1 MGVRVSVITPVYN
14 MEETIE
20 ASARSVL
27 GQTFAD
33 LELICVD
40 DGSTDRTGAI
50 LDRLAQEDSRL
61 RVIHQENRG
70 VSAARNAG
78 LAAAAGETV
87 AWLDGDDQMGPQ
99 ALEKL
104 NAALLET
111 GASMAI
117 CNYENVER
125 SGARE
130 KRYVQRSNEVISG
143 EEALMRVLRREITQA
158 IWASLAPRAFYRD
171 ITFPEGMVFED
182 VRMSY
187 KLYEQAK
194 TVALVNDSLLFSRLV
209 RAESISHVATIEKR
223 AASCEAYL
231 IRQRDLTSRRPETEK
246 VFVRSN
252 YASLLLRLRASVLRD
267 SRANFAANRAVIRDV
282 CGYFRARTKLAL
294 GENAG
299 MGKRLEYRLLT
310 QGTRAGFFLSRV
322 VSAGRRGGT
331 WLR

>member
-27 GQTFAD
+27 GQTFSE

-40 DGSTDRTGAI
+40 DGSSDRTGEI
-50 LDRLAQEDSRL
+50 LDRLAAEDARL
-61 RVIHQENRG
+61 RVIHQQNRG

-78 LAAAAGETV
+78 LAAAAGEYI
-87 AWLDGDDQMGPQ
+87 AWLDGDDQMSPQ

-111 GASMAI
+111 GADMAI

-130 KRYVQRSNEVISG
+130 KRYVQRPNETISG
-143 EEALMRVLRREITQA
+143 DEALLRVLRREITQS
-158 IWASLAPRAFYRD
+158 IWANLAPRTFYRK
-171 ITFPEGMVFED
+171 ITFPIGEVFED
-182 VRMSY
+182 VRTSY

-209 RAESISHVATIEKR
+209 RAESISHVCTIEKR

-231 IRQRDLTSRRPETEK
+231 IRQRDLTRRRPETEA
-246 VFVRSN
+246 VFVGSN
-252 YASLLLRLRASVLRD
+252 YASLLLRLRAAVLRD
-267 SRANFAANRAVIRDV
+267 SRASFAENRAVIRDV
-282 CGYFRARTKLAL
+282 CGYFRERTKLAL
-294 GENAG
+294 GERPG
-299 MGKRLEYRLLT
+299 LGKRLEYRMLT
-310 QGTRAGFFLSRV
+310 QGTRAGFFLSRL
-322 VSAGRRGGT
+322 VSVGRSGGT
-331 WLR
+331 YLR